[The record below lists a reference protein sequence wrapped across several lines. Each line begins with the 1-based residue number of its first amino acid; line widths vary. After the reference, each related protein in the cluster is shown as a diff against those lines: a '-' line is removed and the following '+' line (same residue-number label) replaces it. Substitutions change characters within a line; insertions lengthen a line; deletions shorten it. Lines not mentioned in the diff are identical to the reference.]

1 MWCFVTF
8 ISWPLLLAEK
18 DPRHFPDTFQIAA
31 PCTLT
36 VTHLH
41 ISGYIIVG
49 AGERKMPVGNN
60 KQKKCIMENVPM
72 LMLMLNTGFLFF
84 PRLEFCQEL
93 IMSTVV
99 SPREVGKL
107 TVLWKLNL

>member
-31 PCTLT
+31 PCALT

-49 AGERKMPVGNN
+49 AGERKMPVDNN
-60 KQKKCIMENVPM
+60 KQTKKN
-72 LMLMLNTGFLFF
+72 
-84 PRLEFCQEL
+84 
-93 IMSTVV
+93 
-99 SPREVGKL
+99 
-107 TVLWKLNL
+107 VLWKMFPC

>member
-1 MWCFVTF
+1 MYY
-8 ISWPLLLAEK
+8 
-18 DPRHFPDTFQIAA
+18 
-31 PCTLT
+31 
-36 VTHLH
+36 
-41 ISGYIIVG
+41 G
-49 AGERKMPVGNN
+49 
-60 KQKKCIMENVPM
+60 NVPM

-107 TVLWKLNL
+107 TVLWKLSL